1 MYPPTEQLNTILIID
16 DNLANIHI
24 LAKLLEHSGFAVRVA
39 ENGEGAIKQL
49 QKEIPDLILLDVMM
63 PGIDGFQTCAVIKE
77 NPITTNIP
85 IIFMTALD
93 QTVNKLRGLSLGAVD
108 YITKPFDHQEVVAR
122 IQLHLQLY
130 KLTEKLKQEISDR
143 TAAEL
148 SLQALNVDL
157 ERQVIKKTAALQQ
170 TMLQLQQ
177 TYSRLLAREKQL
189 EYDVCHDTLTGLPNR
204 VWLMNRLQQLIQVA
218 SKSEL
223 IYGVLFIDLD
233 RFKVINDSLGHL
245 IGDQLLRGVGKR
257 IEACLRET
265 DTVVRL
271 GGDEFVILME
281 NIKEIE
287 EVTGLAETIQAKLQ
301 KGFQLKQYQVQTG
314 ASIGITLSGSNYQQP
329 EEVLRDADIAM
340 YYAKAKG
347 RGCYEVLTSAMQ
359 QQAVTRWQLESDLR
373 QGLDC
378 QEFYL
383 HYQPIVSLETGNL
396 IGFEALVRWM
406 HPIRGMLSP
415 SEFIAISEETG
426 LIHQLGWF
434 VLQSAVQQLC
444 LWRQKIPK
452 TASLILNV
460 NISPVQL
467 QQANLPMRLETLI
480 DKTGI
485 PKADLKLEL
494 TENALLESDDKRIE
508 VLAKLKELGLSLCI
522 DDFGTGYSS
531 LSRLHELPV
540 STLKIDKSFVQR
552 LNTPNCSKGIIQTIM
567 TIAKSLDMLVVAE
580 GIETQAQNLELQ
592 ALGCEVGQGY
602 LFSCPLDVRA
612 ATEMVMK
619 SLSCKALSL

>member
-1 MYPPTEQLNTILIID
+1 MYPPVGQLSVILIID
-16 DNLANIHI
+16 DNLENIHI
-24 LAKLLEHSGFAVRVA
+24 LARLLEHSGFIVKVA
-39 ENGEGAIKQL
+39 ETGESAIEQL
-49 QKEIPDLILLDVMM
+49 QRDIPDLILLDVMM

-77 NPITTNIP
+77 NPITANIP

-122 IQLHLQLY
+122 IQLHLQLHQ
-130 KLTEKLKQEISDR
+130 LTERLKQEISER

-148 SLQALNVDL
+148 SLQALNKDL

-170 TMLQLQQ
+170 TMQQLQQ

-189 EYDVCHDTLTGLPNR
+189 EYDVCHDALTGLPNR
-204 VWLMNRLQQLIQVA
+204 VWLMNRLQQLIQAA
-218 SKSEL
+218 SKGGL
-223 IYGVLFIDLD
+223 AYAVLFIDLD

-245 IGDQLLRGVGKR
+245 IGDQLLKSVGKR
-257 IEACLRET
+257 IEICLRET
-265 DTVVRL
+265 DTIVRL

-281 NIKEIE
+281 NIKNIE
-287 EVTGLAETIQAKLQ
+287 EVTTLADTIQVKLQ
-301 KGFQLKQYQVQTG
+301 KGFQIKQYQVQTG
-314 ASIGITLSGSNYQQP
+314 ASIGITLSGTNYQHP

-347 RGCYEVLTSAMQ
+347 RGGYEVLTKMMQ
-359 QQAVTRWQLESDLR
+359 QKAVTRWQLEADLR
-373 QGLDC
+373 QGLEY

-383 HYQPIVSLETGNL
+383 HYQPIISLENGGL
-396 IGFEALVRWM
+396 IGFEALIRWI
-406 HPIRGMLSP
+406 HPTRGMLSP
-415 SEFIAISEETG
+415 GEFVAISEETG

-434 VLQSAVQQLC
+434 VLQSAVQQLS

-452 TASLILNV
+452 TTSLILNV
-460 NISPVQL
+460 NISPIQL
-467 QQANLPMRLETLI
+467 QQANLPMRLQALI

-494 TENALLESDDKRIE
+494 TENALLESDDKRIN
-508 VLAKLKELGLSLCI
+508 VLNQLKEMGINLCI

-552 LNTPNCSKGIIQTIM
+552 LGTTNCSKAIIQTII
-567 TIAKSLDMLVVAE
+567 TIAKSLDMSVVAE
-580 GIETQAQNLELQ
+580 GIETSEQHRELQ
-592 ALGCEVGQGY
+592 SLGCEFGQGY
-602 LFSCPLDVRA
+602 LFARPLDVRT
-612 ATEMVMK
+612 ATEMVVK
-619 SLSCKALSL
+619 SFSYQALSL

>member
-1 MYPPTEQLNTILIID
+1 MYPPTGQLSTILIID

-24 LAKLLEHSGFAVRVA
+24 LAKLLEHSGFVVRVA
-39 ENGEGAIKQL
+39 ENGEGAIEQL
-49 QKEIPDLILLDVMM
+49 QREIPDLILLDVMM

-77 NPITTNIP
+77 NPTTTNIP

-108 YITKPFDHQEVVAR
+108 YITKPFDHQEVIAR
-122 IQLHLQLY
+122 IHLHLELY

-170 TMLQLQQ
+170 TMAQLQQ

-189 EYDVCHDTLTGLPNR
+189 EYDVCHDALTGLPNR
-204 VWLMNRLQQLIQVA
+204 VWLMNRLQQLIQAA
-218 SKSEL
+218 SKGGL
-223 IYGVLFIDLD
+223 TYGILFIDLD

-287 EVTGLAETIQAKLQ
+287 EVTSLAETIQAKLQ

-373 QGLDC
+373 QGLDY

-383 HYQPIVSLETGNL
+383 HYQPIVSLKTGNL
-396 IGFEALVRWM
+396 IGFEALLRWM
-406 HPIRGMLSP
+406 HPTRGMLSP

-434 VLQSAVQQLC
+434 VLQSAVQQLY

-494 TENALLESDDKRIE
+494 TENALLESDDRRIE

-552 LNTPNCSKGIIQTIM
+552 LNTSNCSKGIIQTIM
-567 TIAKSLDMLVVAE
+567 MIAKSLDMLVVAE
-580 GIETQAQNLELQ
+580 GIETEAQNLELQ

-602 LFSCPLDVRA
+602 LFSRPLDVRA
-612 ATEMVMK
+612 ATEIVMK
-619 SLSCKALSL
+619 SLSYKALSL